1 MHVSESSKVPDHCRC
16 FALSDAKCPE
26 YQGECSHTQDGVCDR
41 CSLVEVSIREVEDT
55 LKVIVA
61 DSDEMDELTFNTEQA
76 KRSISAWK
84 AHLLRAVNQDE
95 ARVNVMEKLDENSV
109 FLVQDWAMKFL
120 PRKYRESQSDWF
132 AKRGI
137 PWHIT
142 VALRQRPNQQLET
155 TTFVHIF
162 QTCSQ
167 DSDAVLGIMADVLT
181 KLKIGMPSLESVF
194 YRQDNAGCY
203 HCASTIVG
211 AKVVGDKAGVTLK
224 RMDFSDPQGGKG
236 ACDRK
241 AATIKSHMHIYLNE
255 GNDIE
260 NAVQM
265 KAAIES
271 SGGVPGVVVTLAEM
285 PESQAKK
292 AVTLEGVSFVNNI
305 QYESNCLRVW
315 RAYDIGPGKI
325 ISWSKFDALGVD
337 HECYSIVDIGNDH
350 GKSIHLPFVALK
362 PRKVTCPV
370 EVISSDGDDDESASK
385 DGSSNSGLFS
395 CPEEGCVMTYQRHS
409 SLEHHLQCGKHRR
422 VLEQETLLDR
432 AMLRYA
438 YELEKGGSKVE
449 ELGDVAC
456 LSKDSSCDVQNPPL
470 SIGWAL
476 KSSFTRRTR
485 FNSNQK
491 DYLMKKF
498 DIGQKTGRKL
508 DPVTVSKEMR
518 RAKDSNGNR
527 LFSMNEFLTA
537 QQVQSFFSRLASKRS
552 VDIVDEEDE
561 EEKISA
567 RHEEALSEMRQEVS
581 TLVALQHPIMHDTYN
596 ICELVSKGKLAATFN
611 VSVLRDICVSLGI
624 DVSNVTVKRKKPYID
639 KLQEV
644 VKSCTCSK

>member
-26 YQGECSHTQDGVCDR
+26 HQGECSQTHDGVCDR
-41 CSLVEVSIREVEDT
+41 CSLVEVSIREVEDA

-61 DSDEMDELTFNTEQA
+61 GSDEMDELTFNTEQA
-76 KRSISAWK
+76 KCSIIAWK

-167 DSDAVLGIMADVLT
+167 DSDAVFGIMADVLT

-203 HCASTIVG
+203 HCASTIIG
-211 AKVVGDKAGVTLK
+211 AKVVGDEARVTLK

-236 ACDRK
+236 VCDRK

-271 SGGVPGVVVTLAEM
+271 SGGVPAGFVQKIVTIFPGLFKDY
-285 PESQAKK
+285 SRTKLNFQ
-292 AVTLEGVSFVNNI
+292 
-305 QYESNCLRVW
+305 
-315 RAYDIGPGKI
+315 GP
-325 ISWSKFDALGVD
+325 
-337 HECYSIVDIGNDH
+337 
-350 GKSIHLPFVALK
+350 PT
-362 PRKVTCPV
+362 R
-370 EVISSDGDDDESASK
+370 EVI
-385 DGSSNSGLFS
+385 
-395 CPEEGCVMTYQRHS
+395 
-409 SLEHHLQCGKHRR
+409 
-422 VLEQETLLDR
+422 
-432 AMLRYA
+432 
-438 YELEKGGSKVE
+438 
-449 ELGDVAC
+449 
-456 LSKDSSCDVQNPPL
+456 
-470 SIGWAL
+470 
-476 KSSFTRRTR
+476 
-485 FNSNQK
+485 
-491 DYLMKKF
+491 
-498 DIGQKTGRKL
+498 
-508 DPVTVSKEMR
+508 
-518 RAKDSNGNR
+518 
-527 LFSMNEFLTA
+527 
-537 QQVQSFFSRLASKRS
+537 
-552 VDIVDEEDE
+552 
-561 EEKISA
+561 
-567 RHEEALSEMRQEVS
+567 
-581 TLVALQHPIMHDTYN
+581 
-596 ICELVSKGKLAATFN
+596 
-611 VSVLRDICVSLGI
+611 
-624 DVSNVTVKRKKPYID
+624 
-639 KLQEV
+639 
-644 VKSCTCSK
+644 